1 MEGEGEVGENGM
13 GLALKSFD
21 YTIKGVYVNAHFVKR
36 GKGKGGGRGVI
47 KCYKKG
53 RKNNI

>member
-1 MEGEGEVGENGM
+1 MEGEGEVEENGM

-36 GKGKGGGRGVI
+36 VKEKGGGRGVI